1 MFKNNALLFACMV
14 VVMIGAYLRLDF
26 IRSVNHE
33 MSPDAINYTKMAEQL
48 VEEGIY
54 GYNSENPNAYV
65 TPGYPVF
72 LALSY
77 KLSKQLHVNPWAL
90 VRYIQVLL
98 SLHILCLI
106 VYITYK
112 LSNSYIPA
120 LTAAAV
126 GAVYPPFIW
135 ANGAILTE
143 VLCTFFLLG
152 YVAWLIYHGEQRKKA
167 HAFIAGILLG
177 LTVLVRPEFF
187 PIIFIVH
194 AVYWFQKHRRSA
206 AVSFAYS
213 LLGVVLVLLPWWI
226 RNYITLDEF
235 IPFAT
240 QTNPFYAGTFPYNNY
255 NDGMVESEGKT
266 EMEAAIE
273 RLKVGFTQHTGLF
286 VWWYTL
292 GKLKYTY
299 SAMYYG
305 GGHDPFYPVLSSGQ
319 LLHRAIIW
327 SGTLALMASL
337 WFWRQGTALIS
348 AVIVLMS
355 FIRLFFVPEYRYNFT
370 MMPFFIIL
378 GSTVGYLLIKWLI
391 RSSKARIPVK
401 EFR

>member
-1 MFKNNALLFACMV
+1 
-14 VVMIGAYLRLDF
+14 
-26 IRSVNHE
+26 
-33 MSPDAINYTKMAEQL
+33 
-48 VEEGIY
+48 
-54 GYNSENPNAYV
+54 
-65 TPGYPVF
+65 
-72 LALSY
+72 
-77 KLSKQLHVNPWAL
+77 
-90 VRYIQVLL
+90 
-98 SLHILCLI
+98 
-106 VYITYK
+106 
-112 LSNSYIPA
+112 
-120 LTAAAV
+120 
-126 GAVYPPFIW
+126 
-135 ANGAILTE
+135 
-143 VLCTFFLLG
+143 
-152 YVAWLIYHGEQRKKA
+152 
-167 HAFIAGILLG
+167 
-177 LTVLVRPEFF
+177 
-187 PIIFIVH
+187 
-194 AVYWFQKHRRSA
+194 
-206 AVSFAYS
+206 
-213 LLGVVLVLLPWWI
+213 
-226 RNYITLDEF
+226 
-235 IPFAT
+235 
-240 QTNPFYAGTFPYNNY
+240 
-255 NDGMVESEGKT
+255 MVESEGKT

-378 GSTVGYLLIKWLI
+378 GSTAGYLLILWLI